1 MFYNFVPVIMFSAFK
16 LGVSCVRDLVS
27 PKGLVKTFKTSG
39 YERLACVTDENKP
52 RYSIGL

>member
-27 PKGLVKTFKTSG
+27 PQGLLTPLDLQN
-39 YERLACVTDENKP
+39 ERLREASARAHFMQCRV
-52 RYSIGL
+52 L